1 MRFGENIYTRE
12 LFVNLFNWIQY
23 CWKKKTL
30 HTQTY
35 IKHFCRTDKRTSVY
49 GYGAY
54 IDTYSNHTPTH
65 KSLSNI
71 YLA

>member
-1 MRFGENIYTRE
+1 LE
-12 LFVNLFNWIQY
+12 
-23 CWKKKTL
+23 KKTT
-30 HTQTY
+30 HTQNY
-35 IKHFCRTDKRTSVY
+35 IKHSCRTDKRTSVY

-54 IDTYSNHTPTH
+54 IDTYSKHTPTH